1 MLIFSEKLFIWPQI
15 VTWWLILRAMMGIHY
30 HLLREMFLMHCLIS
44 TTWNIVSPFLFCVW
58 LRLLKGTE
66 TKEIFKE
73 RVFFHFSLRLVQWFQ
88 QNEEMPGTIKVEFN
102 SWRWTKMYLLLFVVK
117 ISHWRETDCAERN
130 KWDIL

>member
-15 VTWWLILRAMMGIHY
+15 VTWLILRAVMGIHY

-44 TTWNIVSPFLFCVW
+44 ITWNIVSPFLFCVW

-73 RVFFHFSLRLVQWFQ
+73 RVFSHFSLRLVQWFQ